1 MLSIICNA
9 NLNDDDLFRKSKS
22 YASLADEDHSK
33 CILENNSSLFDG
45 LIVEMISLGGE
56 TEPSVRLE
64 RLKKYINDSVNQE
77 NRFDYLALGISCLQ
91 MFARTNWLGPVPAEL
106 LDLPSVIQ
114 QQYKA
119 QPSDSQILSLVK
131 FFPSQ
136 SKVIRVIRELWN
148 D

>member
-9 NLNDDDLFRKSKS
+9 NLNDEDLFRKSKS
-22 YASLADEDHSK
+22 YAALADEDHAKS
-33 CILENNSSLFDG
+33 ILDNNSSLFDG
-45 LIVEMISLGGE
+45 LITEMISVCAGE
-56 TEPSVRLE
+56 SDTEPIVRLE
-64 RLKKYINDSVNQE
+64 RLKKYINDSINQE
-77 NRFDYLALGISCLQ
+77 NRFDYLALGISSLQ

-106 LDLPSVIQ
+106 LDLPQVIQ

-136 SKVIRVIRELWN
+136 NKVI
-148 D
+148 